1 MSTENSGQNGTI
13 VENNQ
18 AGAASGQVP
27 AVQGASANVG
37 PSGDGQEA
45 EGVTVRGQVF
55 CCSPRYTGLQ
65 YIGEGAYGMVV
76 PPTGSLIMSNF
87 QQPPPNIYEVVNI
100 RGQSFCCGPR
110 YTNLEYIGE
119 GAYGMVVSAFDH
131 ETQTKVAI
139 KKISPFEHQTYCQRT
154 LREIKILT
162 RFNHENIIDIRDI
175 LRAPTA
181 DLMKDVYIVQ
191 CLMETDLYKLLKTQR
206 LSNDHICYFLYQILR
221 GLKYIHSANVLH
233 RDLKPSNLLLN
244 TTCDLKICDFGL
256 ARVADPEH
264 DHTGFL
270 TEYVA
275 TRWYRAPE
283 IMLNSKG
290 YTKSIDIWSVGCI
303 LSEMLSNR
311 PIFPGKHYL
320 DQLNHI
326 LGILGSPSNEDLNCI
341 INEKARSY
349 LQSLPFKPKIPWDR
363 LYPNAHPQAL
373 DLLERML
380 TFNPHRRIKVEEA
393 LAHPYLDQYY
403 DPQDE
408 PVAQEPFK
416 FEMELDDLPKERLKQ
431 LIFEETGNFRPRI
444 QSQNEEDASS
454 QQEPMQ

>member
-1 MSTENSGQNGTI
+1 MAAADPGHANVSVECSTQNGTVEGNNHAAAAAAQARSGAAPAGI
-13 VENNQ
+13 VNAGGDVQ
-18 AGAASGQVP
+18 AG
-27 AVQGASANVG
+27 
-37 PSGDGQEA
+37 
-45 EGVTVRGQVF
+45 GVTVRGQVF
-55 CCSPRYTGLQ
+55 CCGPRYTGLQ
-65 YIGEGAYGMVV
+65 
-76 PPTGSLIMSNF
+76 
-87 QQPPPNIYEVVNI
+87 
-100 RGQSFCCGPR
+100 
-110 YTNLEYIGE
+110 YIGE

-175 LRAPTA
+175 LRSATA
-181 DLMKDVYIVQ
+181 DLMRDVYIVQ

-303 LSEMLSNR
+303 LAEMLSNR

-326 LGILGSPSNEDLNCI
+326 LGILGSPSNEDLHCI
-341 INEKARSY
+341 INDKARSY

-373 DLLERML
+373 DLLEQML
-380 TFNPHRRIKVEEA
+380 TFNPHRRIKVEDA

-408 PVAQEPFK
+408 PVAQEPFR

-431 LIFEETGNFRPRI
+431 LIFEETGNFRPRL
-444 QSQNEEDASS
+444 QPSNDEEAVL